1 MYNSGNDPGEG
12 QPPLNNV
19 GPAAN
24 PVRFENLAAA
34 GLPGVGS
41 GVRLGSLQ
49 NPGTGERGQG
59 APAYSNYG
67 AAYSAALAQA
77 HPPVSLQQAYVHS
90 PHLQVAQPAPQHVS
104 LELQHAMLQQHYL
117 QQQQSAAAAQSAQQQ
132 YFQQQTQALLRQQQQ
147 YQQQAA
153 SVQAASQA
161 AAYVGGPGST
171 LFSTALPQFQQYA
184 YPQAGTYT
192 PPTQGLPAVNARDM
206 YSSHA
211 AQPSAKRQALD
222 PHLSAAVMQYAAQQS
237 ARQPLSNGQSYQQ
250 TSSSLYQQQQQR
262 RAQAAYAAAANNRNN
277 MRVKVDIRNRGHF
290 NAQFQGEDTSAKDH
304 TDEVMRRCEEISTKL
319 YGQLGASKL
328 DPTGGPVRV
337 AETYQQVDQA
347 QLIEACGDTA
357 RYLKPYQLVGINF
370 LMLLYRQRIGGA
382 ILADEMGLGKTAQV
396 ISYLGAIRSLDGD
409 AGPHLVIVTAS
420 LLENW
425 QREFARWCPGMR
437 VVPYYGKHRKIVR
450 ARLNTLRER
459 MARGEE
465 VDDDLSDL
473 TDPIALEE
481 TARSEKAAADEA
493 AAAAEDDSD
502 DPAGRGLMNDSD
514 EDYAGE
520 KEGKTGKAGS
530 TNIDSYGRGAEPGRA
545 RAMDMETPLPR
556 APFDV
561 MLTCYT
567 LFERDGPAQRHDR
580 PFLESWQWSH
590 LIMDEAHALKN
601 AETVRSRRLSRVA
614 QVSRRRV
621 MMTGTPLQNDLGELQ
636 NLLHFLLPAIFSKE
650 TFENVKDVLKD
661 DTEIA
666 KLTARMKSLLG
677 PFVLRRLKTEVKSQL
692 TEKAHKSE
700 FIPMAPEQQALYE
713 AAVAAYRRQLSA
725 RAISADAGAAGIEKW
740 CKSVGARKISH
751 IFSHLRKIAQHPLLV
766 RHHYDDARVEEIAA
780 LAHERQL
787 FSGNATLKKVQA
799 ELAGYSDYALHVFC
813 YNAGPEFDA
822 YRLSSEHLWSSSKF
836 RLLRTMLPKLKAAG
850 SRPLIFSQWTSVL
863 DVMEW
868 LMSELQLP
876 YVRLDGS
883 TAVEERLATV
893 DKFNGSEE
901 VFAFLLS
908 TRAGGQGLN
917 LTGADTVILHD
928 SDFNPQTDRQAEDR
942 CHRLGQKKPVTVY
955 RFITKGTVDKNIYN
969 IAQRKLLLD
978 AAVLDGITTSTSKHA
993 ETPAD
998 RLQMGFILHDLLTG
1012 KEPEDEDEP
1021 KPEDGVAEPKT
1032 EEGGTGTPAPS
1043 AEVGQAEEVKPEE
1056 ASKIVEVTETES
1068 VP

>member
-1 MYNSGNDPGEG
+1 EG

-77 HPPVSLQQAYVHS
+77 HPPVSLQQAY
-90 PHLQVAQPAPQHVS
+90 
-104 LELQHAMLQQHYL
+104 
-117 QQQQSAAAAQSAQQQ
+117 
-132 YFQQQTQALLRQQQQ
+132 
-147 YQQQAA
+147 
-153 SVQAASQA
+153 
-161 AAYVGGPGST
+161 
-171 LFSTALPQFQQYA
+171 
-184 YPQAGTYT
+184 
-192 PPTQGLPAVNARDM
+192 GLPAVNARDM

-493 AAAAEDDSD
+493 A
-502 DPAGRGLMNDSD
+502 
-514 EDYAGE
+514 
-520 KEGKTGKAGS
+520 
-530 TNIDSYGRGAEPGRA
+530 
-545 RAMDMETPLPR
+545 
-556 APFDV
+556 PFDV

-601 AETVRSRRLSRVA
+601 AETARPWPGGGGTGVA

-650 TFENVKDVLKD
+650 TFENVKDD
-661 DTEIA
+661 DAEIA